1 MRKILI
7 SILIVL
13 LLAALYVMAFKGIDV
28 LGIKILSISEIKNK
42 NSNLEAHLEN
52 VSSLTSIEQPK
63 AMSSLNSSVKELMIA
78 KEEYNDK
85 VLYSSSEDIAQAAQT
100 IPYETEYL
108 WTRLGNHAKKNQIN
122 LKYELRQTSGGVT
135 DNPDIKQYDLYFT
148 LTGSYVSISE
158 FIAALEN
165 DSSLNFKIENF
176 LLNPTKESTEILQ
189 ATFTVKEISIKTS
202 QVTRTTTTATDTDT
216 NSKNTNS

>member
-7 SILIVL
+7 SILIIL
-13 LLAALYVMAFKGIDV
+13 LLATIYLMAFKGVDV
-28 LGIKILSISEIKNK
+28 LGIEILSLSEIKNK
-42 NSNLEAHLEN
+42 SENLEDKLEN
-52 VSSLTSIEQPK
+52 VSTLTSIEQPK
-63 AMSSLNSSVKELMIA
+63 AMSTLNSSVKELIIA

-108 WTRLGNHAKKNQIN
+108 WTRLGNHAKKNSIN
-122 LKYELRQTSGGVT
+122 LKYELKRTSGSINENQT
-135 DNPDIKQYDLYFT
+135 TKQYDLDFT
-148 LTGSYVSISE
+148 LTGTYVSISE
-158 FIAALEN
+158 FIAAIEN

-189 ATFTVKEISIKTS
+189 ATFTVKEISIKTENIR
-202 QVTRTTTTATDTDT
+202 QTPTDTTTTDTKTEKT
-216 NSKNTNS
+216 NS

>member
-13 LLAALYVMAFKGIDV
+13 LLAVIYLMAFKGIDV
-28 LGIKILSISEIKNK
+28 LGIKILALSEIKDK
-42 NSNLEAHLEN
+42 STNLETKLEN
-52 VSSLTSIEQPK
+52 VSTLTSVEQPK
-63 AMSSLNSSVKELMIA
+63 AMSTLNSSVKELIIA

-85 VLYSSSEDIAQAAQT
+85 VLYSSSEDIAKAAQT

-108 WTRLGNHAKKNQIN
+108 WTRLGNHAKKNSIN
-122 LKYELRQTSGGVT
+122 LKYELRQASNSITQSQGT
-135 DNPDIKQYDLYFT
+135 KQYDLYFT

-176 LLNPTKESTEILQ
+176 VLNPTKESTEILQ
-189 ATFTVKEISIKTS
+189 ATFTVKEISIKTENIR
-202 QVTRTTTTATDTDT
+202 QTTTDTTTTDTKSGKT
-216 NSKNTNS
+216 NS